1 MDPYAAGMPTI
12 LNMLRHPFEMEP
24 ELNPHPIFNAPGLV
38 FFLQPLLTLSIPI
51 FCLIAITPGAGR
63 GAGPRPANSNQR
75 TELAWFLIMLVLV
88 SPSRAFYVTVILLLP
103 MALLL
108 EQANL
113 RRTIWLVAA
122 YLLVTLSLPS
132 AWAQFFPTVWILL
145 AVYITLGI
153 PYWRNLRP
161 AIAALAA
168 VAIIG
173 ASAISAYR
181 RMDSYHREPP
191 QKFERVAFEDGAIYS
206 ATPAV
211 STTGVV
217 YESIAQN
224 RYLLKHWSH
233 GSFETLPFDGQAFH
247 PSVPAAGGVIYFE
260 LVSGGHSRIMAYDQ
274 ETKAVRQLVSSS
286 FEPTHPSVSPDGN
299 LLAFI
304 AQGRIVVYSGGALG
318 TINGPTPVHDVAW
331 FPAGGKIAYSAGPSG
346 SSQIF
351 AGSHDQLNKDQ
362 LTQGSGDHTQPA
374 VSPDGKWLAFTLAR
388 GGTRQVWIQNLS
400 TGKPASVTEGNCNS
414 FSPAWEPD
422 SRALVFACDCQR
434 GIGLPALFRARLDF
448 F

>member
-12 LNMLRHPFEMEP
+12 LNMLRHPFEMEA
-24 ELNPHPIFNAPGLV
+24 ELNPHPLFNAPALV

-51 FCLIAITPGAGR
+51 FCLIAIPPGAGR
-63 GAGPRPANSNQR
+63 GAGPRPANPDQR

-103 MALLL
+103 IALLL

-113 RRTIWLVAA
+113 RRTIWLIAA
-122 YLLVTLSLPS
+122 YLLLTLSLPS
-132 AWAQFFPTVWILL
+132 AWAPFFPTVWILL

-181 RMDSYHREPP
+181 RMASYHREPP

-211 STTGVV
+211 SATGVV

-233 GSFETLPFDGQAFH
+233 GSFETIPFDGQAFH

-274 ETKAVRQLVSSS
+274 ETKAVRQLVSSG
-286 FEPTHPSVSPDGN
+286 FEPTHPSVSPDGK

-304 AQGRIVVYSGGALG
+304 AQGRIIVYSGGALG

-351 AGSHDQLNKDQ
+351 AGS
-362 LTQGSGDHTQPA
+362 QGSTHPGFRRPYPA
-374 VSPDGKWLAFTLAR
+374 RCLAR
-388 GGTRQVWIQNLS
+388 WKVARLYAGARWDTSGLDSKSLDRKTGIRDGRKLQQLLARLGTRFPGPGFRLRLPTRHRTPRPVPCPID
-400 TGKPASVTEGNCNS
+400 S
-414 FSPAWEPD
+414 F
-422 SRALVFACDCQR
+422 
-434 GIGLPALFRARLDF
+434 
-448 F
+448 